1 MPVFETTQFIKS
13 DKVSCW
19 NFFSDPANLSLIT
32 PPEMNFRIRYPDPI
46 PAMYQGLVIR
56 YSVSPL
62 LMIPVQ
68 WITEIT
74 HVEKYEYFV
83 DNQVKGPFK
92 RWHHQ
97 HFFKEVPEGIEMRD
111 IVTYELPLGKLG
123 EIVGLWIV
131 RKRIEGIFK
140 HRKSVIDKYFG

>member
-1 MPVFETTQFIKS
+1 MPVFETTQLIKS

-32 PPEMNFRIRYPDPI
+32 PPEMNFRIRYPDPM
-46 PAMYQGLVIR
+46 PAIYQGLIIR

-74 HVEKYEYFV
+74 YVEKYEYFV

-92 RWHHQ
+92 SWQHQ
-97 HFFKEVPEGIEMRD
+97 HFFKVVPEGIEMRD

-123 EIVGLWIV
+123 ELVGLWIV
-131 RKRIEGIFK
+131 RKRVEGIFK